1 MFRIFVKTMK
11 IEKLILQR
19 LQDTG
24 RVHLPGWGSWYLKAQ
39 VSRWDSVT
47 GTAFPKG
54 KYIAFNP
61 SIASMENSLVSLV
74 MREMGST
81 MEIAEQWI
89 SRKVQQWQQSLDQ
102 GAVLMLDGIGSFR
115 PNGAFQSDVNSL
127 DAQSFGLTPIM
138 LHAISEPSALQ
149 SKVVASLKMVS
160 EQREQGLRNWQ
171 KASAAAAVSLLFG
184 LGIFQ
189 SPWSTQM
196 AGWFAT
202 PVEVEAASEVAVPL
216 VDVENHANE
225 TPAVTSSESKITSKA
240 VVSATRLETGYS
252 IIVGSFKVSTNASD
266 LADELRSQGHLVTL
280 LEGSLMKVGIGS
292 FASRDEA
299 KTALSKVKADI
310 NSHAWICAY

>member
-1 MFRIFVKTMK
+1 MFCIFVYTMK

-74 MREMGST
+74 MRDLGST

-89 SRKVQQWQQSLDQ
+89 SRKVQQWQQSLDK

-115 PNGAFQSDVNSL
+115 PNGSFQSDVNSL
-127 DAQSFGLTPIM
+127 DAQSFGLTPVM

-184 LGIFQ
+184 LGVFQ

-202 PVEVEAASEVAVPL
+202 PAEATLEVGIPF

-225 TPAVTSSESKITSKA
+225 TPAITSSESTITSKA
-240 VVSATRLETGYS
+240 VVTTPRLDAGYS

-266 LADELRSQGHLVTL
+266 LANELRSQGHLVTI
-280 LEGSLMKVGIGS
+280 LEGSLMKVGVGS